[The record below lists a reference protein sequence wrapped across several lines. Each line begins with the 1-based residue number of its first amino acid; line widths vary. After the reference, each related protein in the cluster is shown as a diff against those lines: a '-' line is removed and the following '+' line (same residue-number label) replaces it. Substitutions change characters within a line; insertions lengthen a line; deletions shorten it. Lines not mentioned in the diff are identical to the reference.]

1 MTKFDYKKY
10 SLQHLDEWIHD
21 ALNCDEIA
29 PKEIYD
35 TILNVVNDSIEYH
48 RNNLDRGVELLS
60 LLKGHRPIEIGEAT
74 DKDWEDFWEST
85 EEVSKEQW
93 AHPES
98 SLYKHLQYTEEELNA
113 MCDAAEDK
121 EKCREYN
128 LREAEYYTKRAEL
141 DAKWKP
147 VSVPSQPLYVSEDG
161 DVWGLDN
168 GVKKD
173 RVVKWQLPVQQNE
186 EDYFV
191 EFPNDLLEAANLKEG
206 DTVEWVDNGNGSYL
220 LKKV

>member
-1 MTKFDYKKY
+1 MTNFDYKKY

-141 DAKWKP
+141 DAKQDK
-147 VSVPSQPLYVSEDG
+147 VI
-161 DVWGLDN
+161 
-168 GVKKD
+168 
-173 RVVKWQLPVQQNE
+173 KWQLPVQVDE
-186 EDYFV
+186 LSGDCFV
-191 EFPNDLLEAANLKEG
+191 EFPDDLLKSANLKEG
-206 DTVEWVDNGNGSYL
+206 DQVEWVDKGDGSYL
-220 LKKV
+220 LIKT

>member
-60 LLKGHRPIEIGEAT
+60 LLKGHRPIEIEEAT

-141 DAKWKP
+141 DVEYEAIKAAGGYEWTP
-147 VSVPSQPLYVSEDG
+147 EPP
-161 DVWGLDN
+161 
-168 GVKKD
+168 KD
-173 RVVKWQLPVQQNE
+173 KVVKWQLPVQVDE
-186 EDYFV
+186 LSGDCFI
-191 EFPNDLLEAANLKEG
+191 EFPDDLLKSANLKEG
-206 DTVEWVDNGNGSYL
+206 DQVKWVDKGDGSYL
-220 LKKV
+220 LIKT

>member
-60 LLKGHRPIEIGEAT
+60 LLKGHRPIEIEEAT

-141 DAKWKP
+141 DAKQDK
-147 VSVPSQPLYVSEDG
+147 VI
-161 DVWGLDN
+161 
-168 GVKKD
+168 
-173 RVVKWQLPVQQNE
+173 KWQLPVQVDE
-186 EDYFV
+186 LSGDCFV
-191 EFPNDLLEAANLKEG
+191 EFPDDLLKSANLKEG
-206 DTVEWVDNGNGSYL
+206 DQVEWVDKGDGSYL
-220 LKKV
+220 LIKT

>member
-85 EEVSKEQW
+85 EEIAKEQW

-141 DAKWKP
+141 DAKQDK
-147 VSVPSQPLYVSEDG
+147 VI
-161 DVWGLDN
+161 
-168 GVKKD
+168 
-173 RVVKWQLPVQQNE
+173 KWQLPVQVDE
-186 EDYFV
+186 LSGDCFV
-191 EFPNDLLEAANLKEG
+191 EFPDDLLKSANLKEG
-206 DTVEWVDNGNGSYL
+206 DQVEWVDKGDGSYL
-220 LKKV
+220 LIKT

>member
-1 MTKFDYKKY
+1 MTNFNYKKH

-60 LLKGHRPIEIGEAT
+60 LLKGHRPIEIEEAT

-141 DAKWKP
+141 DAKQDK
-147 VSVPSQPLYVSEDG
+147 VI
-161 DVWGLDN
+161 
-168 GVKKD
+168 
-173 RVVKWQLPVQQNE
+173 KWQLPVQVDE
-186 EDYFV
+186 LSGDCFV
-191 EFPNDLLEAANLKEG
+191 EFPDDLLKSANLKEG
-206 DTVEWVDNGNGSYL
+206 DQVKWVDKGDGSYL
-220 LKKV
+220 LIKT

>member
-1 MTKFDYKKY
+1 MTIFDYKKY

-141 DAKWKP
+141 DAKQDK
-147 VSVPSQPLYVSEDG
+147 VI
-161 DVWGLDN
+161 
-168 GVKKD
+168 
-173 RVVKWQLPVQQNE
+173 KWQLPVQVDE
-186 EDYFV
+186 LSGDCFV
-191 EFPNDLLEAANLKEG
+191 EFPDDLLKSANLKEG
-206 DTVEWVDNGNGSYL
+206 DQVEWVDKGDGSYL
-220 LKKV
+220 LIKT